1 MTFPLMV
8 LIKTFDWSSFCSQMP
23 NTVLNRLS
31 VSADVLTLFSLYGA
45 VFGSK
50 CLLLLLLL
58 CKYGPCCIWSLLS
71 ESIFVHQTILNH
83 KICAVDARIVRTC
96 LSRPAGLSPAGP
108 LHLLAA
114 SLPTI
119 LCVPADLPGIRPTC
133 SGHVVGTHTC
143 SHNCIVGTLPFV
155 PIEMESRDSA
165 VRLFVLL
172 GDDLCYGDI
181 AAQFGLH
188 IRIISC

>member
-1 MTFPLMV
+1 MSSRCSHCMEQSLVQSASSSSSFVNMV
-8 LIKTFDWSSFCSQMP
+8 LAVWKHFCAPNHPESQDLCCRLVRTLTLWEPVCPVQLVYHLWAPSSVSSFTSHNP
-23 NTVLNRLS
+23 
-31 VSADVLTLFSLYGA
+31 
-45 VFGSK
+45 
-50 CLLLLLLL
+50 L
-58 CKYGPCCIWSLLS
+58 CACWFTG
-71 ESIFVHQTILNH
+71 T
-83 KICAVDARIVRTC
+83 
-96 LSRPAGLSPAGP
+96 
-108 LHLLAA
+108 
-114 SLPTI
+114 
-119 LCVPADLPGIRPTC
+119 RPTC

-188 IRIISC
+188 IRIMSC

>member
-119 LCVPADLPGIRPTC
+119 LCVPADLPGHAPPVLVMLWERIL
-133 SGHVVGTHTC
+133 VHTTALWGLC
-143 SHNCIVGTLPFV
+143 
-155 PIEMESRDSA
+155 
-165 VRLFVLL
+165 RLSPLKWR
-172 GDDLCYGDI
+172 
-181 AAQFGLH
+181 AETQQ
-188 IRIISC
+188 

>member
-50 CLLLLLLL
+50 CLLLLLL

-83 KICAVDARIVRTC
+83 KICAVDLCGRSHC
-96 LSRPAGLSPAGP
+96 ENLS
-108 LHLLAA
+108 
-114 SLPTI
+114 
-119 LCVPADLPGIRPTC
+119 VPSSWSIACGAPSSVSSFT
-133 SGHVVGTHTC
+133 
-143 SHNCIVGTLPFV
+143 SHNP
-155 PIEMESRDSA
+155 
-165 VRLFVLL
+165 
-172 GDDLCYGDI
+172 LC
-181 AAQFGLH
+181 A
-188 IRIISC
+188 C